1 VADDYTRTRDRLVRS
16 EGPGVLSGV
25 LRADDDVR
33 AWVNI
38 HRGALGR
45 QPIKEKIR
53 LIETLFDGWV
63 SEEDLR
69 AIEVVLGS
77 VETAAEMAELR
88 ERFDR
93 RLLELQNLGHRM
105 RMRIALMRQP

>member
-1 VADDYTRTRDRLVRS
+1 
-16 EGPGVLSGV
+16 
-25 LRADDDVR
+25 
-33 AWVNI
+33 
-38 HRGALGR
+38 
-45 QPIKEKIR
+45 
-53 LIETLFDGWV
+53 
-63 SEEDLR
+63 
-69 AIEVVLGS
+69 VLGS